1 MLPIINF
8 IFFLSTGG
16 VDNIYSNDFIN
27 ISTPG
32 NTLSP
37 SLPTQFDL
45 HSFSLTQNFQVDNAI
60 NIFVVHNFLQIDNGI
75 EAPLPGFASYM
86 LNPNVG
92 LNMPN
97 IFIPEAFFTT
107 GVLVHEMGHLF
118 GAEHTNKSGVGLTPP
133 TTSVCERVTRY
144 TYETDPYSGF
154 NADYAG
160 DGNVDTYA
168 SPSEY
173 EDADVDENGVYI
185 GHQTDCSGFQGF
197 DSNGVILP
205 YLPGVLYST
214 YPVPIKNFMNVNRIE
229 DIQFQ
234 GEFTFQQGD
243 RFRNYIADAINSQL
257 PFYETTVESL
267 YEPF

>member
-1 MLPIINF
+1 M
-8 IFFLSTGG
+8 
-16 VDNIYSNDFIN
+16 
-27 ISTPG
+27 
-32 NTLSP
+32 
-37 SLPTQFDL
+37 
-45 HSFSLTQNFQVDNAI
+45 
-60 NIFVVHNFLQIDNGI
+60 VHNFLQIDNGI

-107 GVLVHEMGHLF
+107 GVLVHEMVHLF
-118 GAEHTNKSGVGLTPP
+118 GAEHTNKSGVGLMPP